1 MGGNLQPGG
10 EKIYLPLLE
19 VKDSP
24 RFAWRGLSF
33 DVSRCFFD
41 PEEVKQVIDMIA
53 LYKMNVLHMH
63 LSDNQGWRIE
73 IKKYPELTQI
83 GSKRK
88 ETVIGHN
95 SGTYDGKEYGG
106 FYTQDQIRDV
116 INYAAERHITIIP
129 EIDMPGHQ
137 LAALA
142 TYPELGCTG
151 GPYDVWGQWGVADDV
166 ICAGNEKSMQFLED
180 VLSEVIDLFPSEYIH
195 VGGDECPK
203 VRWEKCP
210 KCQARIKRKVSRR

>member
-1 MGGNLQPGG
+1 M
-10 EKIYLPLLE
+10 
-19 VKDSP
+19 
-24 RFAWRGLSF
+24 
-33 DVSRCFFD
+33 
-41 PEEVKQVIDMIA
+41 
-53 LYKMNVLHMH
+53 
-63 LSDNQGWRIE
+63 
-73 IKKYPELTQI
+73 
-83 GSKRK
+83 
-88 ETVIGHN
+88 IGHN

-210 KCQARIKRKVSRR
+210 KCQARIRRKVSRGIRSIPPRNICKAT